1 MSLLLAVTQ
10 EHISKICVPN
20 GVGHIMLPCRK
31 TAGSESENLVVIK
44 NFTKVMIWNLSSMND
59 LWRPSRRLDE
69 DDEKEDNVVPPSP
82 PVAGAIDS
90 CPSVCFL
97 IE

>member
-10 EHISKICVPN
+10 ESISKICVPSGAGN
-20 GVGHIMLPCRK
+20 IMLPCRK
-31 TAGSESENLVVIK
+31 QTDSKSENLVAIEH
-44 NFTKVMIWNLSSMND
+44 FTKVMIWNLSSMND
-59 LWRPSRRLDE
+59 LWWGPHRRVLDE
-69 DDEKEDNVVPPSP
+69 DEIDDVPPSP
-82 PVAGAIDS
+82 PPDVGAVDS

>member
-10 EHISKICVPN
+10 ERISKICVPSGAGN
-20 GVGHIMLPCRK
+20 IMLPCRK
-31 TAGSESENLVVIK
+31 QTRSESEIK
-44 NFTKVMIWNLSSMND
+44 HFTKVMIWNLSSMND
-59 LWRPSRRLDE
+59 LWWGPHRRVLDE
-69 DDEKEDNVVPPSP
+69 NENGDVPPSP
-82 PVAGAIDS
+82 PPDVDAVDS